1 MNAGKKPEI
10 VFVLPDILGGVSSFN
25 RNIINNASL
34 RKRAYVKVVLVS
46 ASVWPH
52 PRNTE
57 AFDADEVVAF
67 RYDKYENQYAILKR
81 LNAIFGTDPGAIF
94 CNEGPEMESIYQY
107 GTNKTVYQFIHDFYN
122 IKLAVKY
129 GGITDVF
136 ITHTK
141 LFRDVL
147 ISSDPVNVRAF
158 HLPHGVTIPQDLSLA
173 APGATLKV
181 VFTGRLIEA
190 KGVQDLITI
199 NQLLRDSGII
209 VEWTIIGRGPLKKHL
224 EEQWRGETNIS
235 FASPDSTQEV
245 MQIMSEND
253 IFILPTR
260 FEGSPVTILEAL
272 STGLVP
278 VVSDLPGGIREIVTE
293 NIGRTIP
300 VGNNRS
306 FADAIANLHRDRG
319 QLLKMKAEARKLALE
334 EFDIRVTADRYFD
347 LLLRYA
353 SFKKERGTMAPIH
366 FGFRLDRKWLP
377 NGLVSFLR
385 KGLLVKRD
393 NNA

>member
-46 ASVWPH
+46 ALDWPH

-67 RYDKYENQYAILKR
+67 RYGKYENQYAILKR

-190 KGVQDLITI
+190 KGVQDLFSI
-199 NQLLRDSGII
+199 NQLLRDSGTI

-235 FASPDSTQEV
+235 FASPDTTQEV

-278 VVSDLPGGIREIVTE
+278 IVSDLPGGIREIVTE
-293 NIGRTIP
+293 NIGRRIP
-300 VGNNRS
+300 VGNNRA
-306 FADAIANLHRDRG
+306 FADAIAILHRDRG
-319 QLLKMKAEARKLALE
+319 QLEKMKVEARKLALE

-347 LLLRYA
+347 LLLQYA
-353 SFKKERGTMAPIH
+353 SLKKERGTMAPIH